1 MKAAVRKELCG
12 SQEFLVLHSSNSR
25 ASPLHVLATQGT
37 ARLAQ
42 VRSRMKTLGS
52 LKRLDGGLATWAVRG
67 CERPSHSSSGGKL
80 DPGPS
85 FINRARILEL
95 RGRFRDDRDT
105 SDKTAGSIDVVLDYT
120 NALRHCAEG
129 DGNEI
134 TGVRA
139 LVATVCRASAQV
151 LGHKF
156 FS

>member
-67 CERPSHSSSGGKL
+67 SL
-80 DPGPS
+80 
-85 FINRARILEL
+85 
-95 RGRFRDDRDT
+95 
-105 SDKTAGSIDVVLDYT
+105 
-120 NALRHCAEG
+120 
-129 DGNEI
+129 
-134 TGVRA
+134 A
-139 LVATVCRASAQV
+139 LVVRRKKTGSRSQ
-151 LGHKF
+151 LHQ
-156 FS
+156 SSEDS